1 MKKRLL
7 ILGMIFTM
15 AVSSAGCGSS
25 SSSDNAGRTDKQTAT
40 VHDSQKDTSNDSKS
54 DNDKKDTK
62 YKTADEITMDDL
74 MSHDETPAEDFEFND
89 NSDEI
94 VIDKYVGKDPI
105 VVIPDE
111 IDGKK
116 VIGFS
121 FMNDK
126 NIVAVRIGDN
136 IREIDRYAFGNA
148 ENLKYLV
155 LGKSVKSIDGGN
167 FFGTNLKELILNDGL
182 EKIGEDEFT
191 YYVDPPL
198 DNSGMDLKIPES
210 VTELH
215 VSDFNLIG
223 KPGSYAEQYAK
234 EHADSR
240 VTFTAELFT
249 ICQLIKY

>member
-15 AVSSAGCGSS
+15 VVSSAGCGSS
-25 SSSDNAGRTDKQTAT
+25 SSDNAGKTEQPKQTAT
-40 VHDSQKDTSNDSKS
+40 VQDSQKDTSNDSKS

-240 VTFTAELFT
+240 VTFTAE
-249 ICQLIKY
+249 

>member
-7 ILGMIFTM
+7 ILGMILTM
-15 AVSSAGCGSS
+15 VVSSAGCGSS
-25 SSSDNAGRTDKQTAT
+25 SSDNAGKTDQTKQTAD
-40 VHDSQKDTSNDSKS
+40 VQDSQKDTSSSDKS
-54 DNDKKDTK
+54 DNKNDTS

-89 NSDEI
+89 STDNIIIE
-94 VIDKYVGKDPI
+94 KYVGKDPI

-116 VIGFS
+116 VVGFHDT
-121 FMNDK
+121 FTNDK
-126 NIVAVRIGDN
+126 NIIAVRIGDN
-136 IREIDRYAFGNA
+136 ITEIDRYAFGNA

-155 LGKSVKSIDGGN
+155 LGESVKSIDGGN

-182 EKIGEDEFT
+182 ERIGEDEFT
-191 YYVDPPL
+191 YIVDPPL

-240 VTFTAELFT
+240 VTFTAE
-249 ICQLIKY
+249 

>member
-7 ILGMIFTM
+7 ILGMIFIM

-25 SSSDNAGRTDKQTAT
+25 SSDNAGKTDQTKQTAN
-40 VHDSQKDTSNDSKS
+40 VQDSQKDTSSSDKS
-54 DNDKKDTK
+54 DNKNDTS
-62 YKTADEITMDDL
+62 YKSADEITMDDL

-89 NSDEI
+89 STDNIIIE
-94 VIDKYVGKDPI
+94 KYVGKDPI

-116 VIGFS
+116 VVGFHDT
-121 FMNDK
+121 FTNDK
-126 NIVAVRIGDN
+126 NIIAVRIGDN
-136 IREIDRYAFGNA
+136 ITEIDRYAFGNA

-155 LGKSVKSIDGGN
+155 LGESVKSIDGGN

-182 EKIGEDEFT
+182 ERIGEDEFT
-191 YYVDPPL
+191 YIVDPPL

-223 KPGSYAEQYAK
+223 KPGSYAEQYAN

-240 VTFTAELFT
+240 VTFTAE
-249 ICQLIKY
+249 

>member
-25 SSSDNAGRTDKQTAT
+25 SSDNASKTDQTKQTAD
-40 VHDSQKDTSNDSKS
+40 VQDSQKDTSSSDKS
-54 DNDKKDTK
+54 DDKNDTS

-89 NSDEI
+89 SADEI

-116 VIGFS
+116 VVGFNKTFS
-121 FMNDK
+121 HDK
-126 NIVAVRIGDN
+126 NIIAVRIGNN
-136 IREIDRYAFGNA
+136 ITEIDRDAFGNSV
-148 ENLKYLV
+148 NLKYLV

-167 FFGTNLKELILNDGL
+167 FSGTSLKELILNDGL
-182 EKIGEDEFT
+182 EKIGEDDFT
-191 YYVDPPL
+191 DYVDPPL
-198 DNSGMDLKIPES
+198 NNWGMDLKIPES

-223 KPGSYAEQYAK
+223 KPGSYAEQYAN
-234 EHADSR
+234 EHADAG
-240 VTFTAELFT
+240 VTFTAE
-249 ICQLIKY
+249 

>member
-15 AVSSAGCGSS
+15 VVSSAGCGSS
-25 SSSDNAGRTDKQTAT
+25 SSDNAGKTDQTKQTAD
-40 VHDSQKDTSNDSKS
+40 VQDSQKDTSSSDKS
-54 DNDKKDTK
+54 DNKNDTS
-62 YKTADEITMDDL
+62 YKSADEITMDDL

-89 NSDEI
+89 STDEI

-116 VIGFS
+116 VVGFNDT
-121 FMNDK
+121 FTNDK
-126 NIVAVRIGDN
+126 NIIAVRIGDN
-136 IREIDRYAFGNA
+136 ITEIDRYAFGNA

-155 LGKSVKSIDGGN
+155 LGESVKSIDGGN

-182 EKIGEDEFT
+182 ERIGEDEFT
-191 YYVDPPL
+191 YIVDPPL

-240 VTFTAELFT
+240 VTFTAE
-249 ICQLIKY
+249 

>member
-7 ILGMIFTM
+7 ILGMIFIM

-25 SSSDNAGRTDKQTAT
+25 SSDNAGKTDQTKQTAN
-40 VHDSQKDTSNDSKS
+40 VQDSQKDTSSSDKS
-54 DNDKKDTK
+54 DNKNDTS
-62 YKTADEITMDDL
+62 YKSADEITMDDL
-74 MSHDETPAEDFEFND
+74 MSHDETSAEDFEFND
-89 NSDEI
+89 STDNIIIE
-94 VIDKYVGKDPI
+94 KYVGKDPI

-116 VIGFS
+116 VVGFHDT
-121 FMNDK
+121 FTNDK
-126 NIVAVRIGDN
+126 NIIAVRIGDN
-136 IREIDRYAFGNA
+136 ITEIDRYAFGNA

-155 LGKSVKSIDGGN
+155 LGESVKSIDGGN

-182 EKIGEDEFT
+182 ERIGEDEFT
-191 YYVDPPL
+191 YIVDPPL

-223 KPGSYAEQYAK
+223 KPGSYAEQYAN

-240 VTFTAELFT
+240 VTFTAE
-249 ICQLIKY
+249 

>member
-40 VHDSQKDTSNDSKS
+40 VHDSQKDTSSDSKS

-62 YKTADEITMDDL
+62 YKSADEITMDDL
-74 MSHDETPAEDFEFND
+74 MSHDETPAEDFELID

-94 VIDKYVGKDPI
+94 VIQKYVGKDPI

-240 VTFTAELFT
+240 VTFTAE
-249 ICQLIKY
+249 

>member
-15 AVSSAGCGSS
+15 VVSSAGCGSS
-25 SSSDNAGRTDKQTAT
+25 SSDNAGKTDQTKQTAD
-40 VHDSQKDTSNDSKS
+40 VQDSQKDTSSSDKS
-54 DNDKKDTK
+54 DNKNDTS
-62 YKTADEITMDDL
+62 YKSADEITMDDL

-89 NSDEI
+89 SADEI
-94 VIDKYVGKDPI
+94 VIQKYVGKDPI

-116 VIGFS
+116 VVGFR

-136 IREIDRYAFGNA
+136 ITEIDQNAFGNA

-155 LGKSVKSIDGGN
+155 LGKSVKSIDGYN
-167 FFGTNLKELILNDGL
+167 FYGTNLKELILNDGL
-182 EKIGEDEFT
+182 ERIGEDELNV
-191 YYVDPPL
+191 VDPPL

-240 VTFTAELFT
+240 VTFTAE
-249 ICQLIKY
+249 

>member
-25 SSSDNAGRTDKQTAT
+25 SSDNAGKTDQSKQTAN
-40 VHDSQKDTSNDSKS
+40 VQDSQKDTSSSDKS
-54 DNDKKDTK
+54 DDKNDTN
-62 YKTADEITMDDL
+62 YKSADEITMDDL

-89 NSDEI
+89 GRDDI
-94 VIDKYVGKDPI
+94 IIDKYVGKEPI

-116 VIGFS
+116 VVGFS

-136 IREIDRYAFGNA
+136 ITEIDRHAFGNA
-148 ENLKYLV
+148 ENLKYIV
-155 LGKSVKSIDGGN
+155 SGKSVKSIDGYN
-167 FFGTNLKELILNDGL
+167 FYGTNLKELILNDGL
-182 EKIGEDEFT
+182 ERIGEDELNV
-191 YYVDPPL
+191 VDPPL

-240 VTFTAELFT
+240 VTFTAE
-249 ICQLIKY
+249 

>member
-25 SSSDNAGRTDKQTAT
+25 SSDNAVKTEQPKQTAT
-40 VHDSQKDTSNDSKS
+40 VQDSQKDTSNDSKS

-74 MSHDETPAEDFEFND
+74 MSHDETPAEDFELID

-94 VIDKYVGKDPI
+94 VIEKYVGKDPI

-116 VIGFS
+116 VVGFR

-136 IREIDRYAFGNA
+136 ITEIDQNAFGNA

-155 LGKSVKSIDGGN
+155 LGKSVKSIDGYN
-167 FFGTNLKELILNDGL
+167 FYGTNLKELILNDGL
-182 EKIGEDEFT
+182 ERIGEDELNV
-191 YYVDPPL
+191 VDPPL

-240 VTFTAELFT
+240 VTFTAE
-249 ICQLIKY
+249 

>member
-15 AVSSAGCGSS
+15 VVSSAGCGSS
-25 SSSDNAGRTDKQTAT
+25 SSDNAGKTDQTKQTAD
-40 VHDSQKDTSNDSKS
+40 VQDSQKDTSSSDKS
-54 DNDKKDTK
+54 DNKNDTS
-62 YKTADEITMDDL
+62 YKSADEITMDDL

-89 NSDEI
+89 SADEI
-94 VIDKYVGKDPI
+94 VIQKYVGKDPI

-116 VIGFS
+116 VVGFR

-136 IREIDRYAFGNA
+136 ITEIDQNAFGNA

-155 LGKSVKSIDGGN
+155 LGKSVKSIDGYN
-167 FFGTNLKELILNDGL
+167 FYGTNLKELILNDGL
-182 EKIGEDEFT
+182 ERIGEDELNV
-191 YYVDPPL
+191 VDPPL
-198 DNSGMDLKIPES
+198 DNSGMDIKIPES

-240 VTFTAELFT
+240 VTFTAE
-249 ICQLIKY
+249 

>member
-25 SSSDNAGRTDKQTAT
+25 SSDNSGKADQSKQTAN
-40 VHDSQKDTSNDSKS
+40 VQDSQKDTSSSDKS
-54 DNDKKDTK
+54 DDKNDTN
-62 YKTADEITMDDL
+62 YKSADEITMDDL

-89 NSDEI
+89 STDNITIE
-94 VIDKYVGKDPI
+94 KYVGKDPI

-116 VIGFS
+116 VVGFR

-136 IREIDRYAFGNA
+136 ITEIDQNAFGNA

-155 LGKSVKSIDGGN
+155 LGKSVKSIDGYN
-167 FFGTNLKELILNDGL
+167 FYGTNLKELILNDGL
-182 EKIGEDEFT
+182 ERIGEDELNV
-191 YYVDPPL
+191 VDPPL

-215 VSDFNLIG
+215 VSDFNLIV

-240 VTFTAELFT
+240 VTFTAE
-249 ICQLIKY
+249 

>member
-25 SSSDNAGRTDKQTAT
+25 TSDNSGRTDKQTAT
-40 VHDSQKDTSNDSKS
+40 VQDSQNDTSSNSKS

-62 YKTADEITMDDL
+62 YKSADEITMDDL

-89 NSDEI
+89 STDNIIIE
-94 VIDKYVGKDPI
+94 KYVGKDPI

-116 VIGFS
+116 VVGFHDTFS
-121 FMNDK
+121 HDK
-126 NIVAVRIGDN
+126 NIIAVRIGNN
-136 IREIDRYAFGNA
+136 ITEIDRDAFGNSV
-148 ENLKYLV
+148 NLKYLV

-167 FFGTNLKELILNDGL
+167 FSGTSLKELILNDGL
-182 EKIGEDEFT
+182 EKIGEDDFT
-191 YYVDPPL
+191 DYVDPPL
-198 DNSGMDLKIPES
+198 NNWGMDLKIPES

-215 VSDFNLIG
+215 VAEFNLIG
-223 KPGSYAEQYAK
+223 KPGSYAEQYAN
-234 EHADSR
+234 EHADAG
-240 VTFTAELFT
+240 VTFTAE
-249 ICQLIKY
+249 

>member
-15 AVSSAGCGSS
+15 VVSSAGCGSS
-25 SSSDNAGRTDKQTAT
+25 SSDNAGKTDQTKQTAD
-40 VHDSQKDTSNDSKS
+40 VQDSQKDTSSSDKNDTSYKS
-54 DNDKKDTK
+54 
-62 YKTADEITMDDL
+62 ADEITMDDL

-89 NSDEI
+89 STDNIIIE
-94 VIDKYVGKDPI
+94 KYVGKDPI

-116 VIGFS
+116 VVGFHDT
-121 FMNDK
+121 FTNDK
-126 NIVAVRIGDN
+126 NIIAVRIGDN
-136 IREIDRYAFGNA
+136 ITEIDRYAFGNA

-155 LGKSVKSIDGGN
+155 LGESVKSIDGGN

-182 EKIGEDEFT
+182 ERIGEDEFT
-191 YYVDPPL
+191 YIVDPPL

-223 KPGSYAEQYAK
+223 KPGSYAEQYAN

-240 VTFTAELFT
+240 VTFTAE
-249 ICQLIKY
+249 

>member
-15 AVSSAGCGSS
+15 AVSSAGCGN
-25 SSSDNAGRTDKQTAT
+25 SSSDNSGKTDQTKQTAD
-40 VHDSQKDTSNDSKS
+40 VQDSQKDTSSSDKS
-54 DNDKKDTK
+54 DNKNDTS
-62 YKTADEITMDDL
+62 YKSADEITMDDL
-74 MSHDETPAEDFEFND
+74 MSHDETPAEDFELIDSTD
-89 NSDEI
+89 NIIIE
-94 VIDKYVGKDPI
+94 KYVGKDPI

-116 VIGFS
+116 VVGFS

-136 IREIDRYAFGNA
+136 IREIDQNAFGNA

-155 LGKSVKSIDGGN
+155 LGKSVKSIDGYN
-167 FFGTNLKELILNDGL
+167 FYGTNLKELILNDGL
-182 EKIGEDEFT
+182 ERIGEDELNV
-191 YYVDPPL
+191 VDPPL

-240 VTFTAELFT
+240 VTFTAE
-249 ICQLIKY
+249 

>member
-25 SSSDNAGRTDKQTAT
+25 SSDNAGKTDQTKQTAD
-40 VHDSQKDTSNDSKS
+40 VQDSQKDTSSSDKS
-54 DNDKKDTK
+54 DNKNDTS
-62 YKTADEITMDDL
+62 YKSADEITMDDL

-89 NSDEI
+89 STDEI
-94 VIDKYVGKDPI
+94 VIEKYVGKDPI

-116 VIGFS
+116 VVGFR

-136 IREIDRYAFGNA
+136 ITEIDQNAFGNA

-155 LGKSVKSIDGGN
+155 LGKSVKSIDGYN
-167 FFGTNLKELILNDGL
+167 FYGTNLKELILNDGL
-182 EKIGEDEFT
+182 ERIGEDELNV
-191 YYVDPPL
+191 VDPPL

-240 VTFTAELFT
+240 VTFTAE
-249 ICQLIKY
+249 